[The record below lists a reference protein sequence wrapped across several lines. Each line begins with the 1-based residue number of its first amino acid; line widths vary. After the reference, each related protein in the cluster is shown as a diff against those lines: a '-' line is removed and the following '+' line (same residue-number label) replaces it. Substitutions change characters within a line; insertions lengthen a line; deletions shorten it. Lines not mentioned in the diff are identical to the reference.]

1 MISVIIPKFED
12 DLYLIRCLSAI
23 KRQTYKDIEILVV
36 GRKCEQDIINKY
48 NLRNITIF
56 EKDKC
61 NGLNKA
67 ITLANGEYI
76 FFCSVS
82 SVLSPNT
89 LDELLKEQE
98 RGFAYADVYVSESNT
113 FVNKEQVMS
122 CYGKLFN
129 RAIID
134 NNKICFEDESFMS
147 ECLFVANYM
156 SFMKNIHAIT
166 HISIYDTKYTSV
178 CTQSDISISISAW
191 RNCLQNINKAQSKVN
206 YFVSKA
212 LSKIILENMVCSDE
226 FINMVKE
233 TVPSNYMISYAVLSP
248 VLNVLWNNAKTNND
262 ESLFERFKEYLVA
275 YEKEAVLDL
284 MLQACGL
291 KRDYYK
297 YIKNNNINE
306 CLFLIEE
313 IEKLSKQKS
322 ELTDMV
328 GAIMNGAS
336 SGLCKING
344 NWYYY
349 SNGRLDN
356 SFCGLVRNEYG
367 WWYVSN
373 GTIDYDY
380 VGLCKNAYGWW
391 YVSNG
396 TINKKYTGLAMN
408 SDGVWMYM
416 TNGANDKKYAGLVKT
431 DNGYRYISKGVIDRE
446 YTGLVKCETGK
457 WLYVSN
463 GTVNTQFMGLA
474 RNAYGWWYVENG
486 TINLKYNGFAKNNLG
501 WCEVV
506 NGKAKTETVVDIFK
520 ILKEEPVR
528 ETIKEPVKEPESY
541 TIMEDAANVSIGYY
555 KDGKLGFKT
564 ILKSIGAWGK
574 YKFKR

>member
-1 MISVIIPKFED
+1 MISIIIPKFED
-12 DLYLIRCLSAI
+12 DLYLIRCLNAI
-23 KRQTYKDIEILVV
+23 KRQTYKDTEILVV
-36 GRKCEQDIINKY
+36 GGKCEQDIINKY
-48 NLRNITIF
+48 NLRIVTIF

-67 ITLANGEYI
+67 IALANGEYI

-82 SVLSPNT
+82 SVLSPDT
-89 LDELLKEQE
+89 LSELIKEE
-98 RGFAYADVYVSESNT
+98 DSGFAYSNVYVPNGKN
-113 FVNKEQVMS
+113 FVSKEQIMS

-129 RAIID
+129 KAVIND
-134 NNKICFEDESFMS
+134 NGICFVDSSVMS

-248 VLNVLWNNAKTNND
+248 VLKVLWNNAKTNND

-322 ELTDMV
+322 ELTDTV

-373 GTIDYDY
+373 GTIDYTY
-380 VGLCKNAYGWW
+380 KGLSKNNYGWW
-391 YVSNG
+391 YISNG
-396 TINKKYTGLAMN
+396 TIDKEYTGLVMN
-408 SDGVWMYM
+408 PEGMLLYM
-416 TNGANDKKYAGLVKT
+416 ANGANDKKFVGLVEYN
-431 DNGYRYISKGVIDRE
+431 DGYRYISNGAVDRD
-446 YTGLVKCETGK
+446 YTGLVKSETGK
-457 WLYVSN
+457 WLYIEN
-463 GTVNTQFMGLA
+463 GTVNTQFVGLV
-474 RNAYGWWYVENG
+474 RNDYGWWYVENG

-501 WCEVV
+501 WYKVE
-506 NGKAKTETVVDIFK
+506 NGKAKPEAATDMVSSFLEDLLIAMVD
-520 ILKEEPVR
+520 E
-528 ETIKEPVKEPESY
+528 
-541 TIMEDAANVSIGYY
+541 
-555 KDGKLGFKT
+555 
-564 ILKSIGAWGK
+564 
-574 YKFKR
+574 